1 VAAVLFAVTAGFV
14 FGLAPLSVR
23 FGLQRA
29 PDVMAAVAVQS
40 VVGLAIC
47 GTVAVALGDVHGN
60 VVPFLVIGLLV
71 PGLST
76 ALLTG
81 AVRHAGPSR
90 ASMLMN
96 VAPLL
101 SITIALVLLDE
112 PFHVG
117 VFAGGVMIVAGAMS
131 LVGERVRP
139 AHVRTL
145 GLVLAI
151 LTGVSF
157 ALRDNL
163 VRWVAIDTEVAP
175 QLAGAATL
183 TGALVFAL
191 LAIATQPS
199 RAEWRG
205 RLTAA
210 APPFA
215 PAGVVLGVAYV
226 TMYEAFFRGRV
237 GVVSPLL
244 ATAAFWAV
252 LLPWIFLRNVDLV
265 GRRLLIGA
273 VLIVAGGVLIGA
285 FR

>member
-1 VAAVLFAVTAGFV
+1 VLAVLFAAAGGFV
-14 FGLAPLSVR
+14 FGVMPLSVR
-23 FGLQRA
+23 YGLQRA
-29 PDVMAAVAVQS
+29 PDVMAGVAVQS
-40 VVGLAIC
+40 LLGLAVC
-47 GTVAVALGDVHGN
+47 GTAALALRELHGN
-60 VVPFLVIGLLV
+60 VLPFLVIGLLV

-101 SITIALVLLDE
+101 SITMALVFLDE
-112 PFHVG
+112 PFRAGAV
-117 VFAGGVMIVAGAMS
+117 VGGVLIVAGAVS
-131 LVGERVRP
+131 LVGERARP

-145 GLVLAI
+145 GLVLAA

-163 VRWVAIDTEVAP
+163 VRWLSVDTNVAP

-183 TGALVFAL
+183 AGASVFAL
-191 LAIATQPS
+191 LAIAAQPS
-199 RAEWRG
+199 RADWRN
-205 RLTAA
+205 RLVVA
-210 APPFA
+210 APAFA
-215 PAGVVLGVAYV
+215 PASLVLGVAYIA
-226 TMYEAFFRGRV
+226 MYEAFFRGRV

-252 LLPWIFLRNVDLV
+252 VLPWVFLRNVDLV
-265 GRRLLIGA
+265 GRRLLFGA
-273 VLIVAGGVLIGA
+273 LLIVAGGVLIGV